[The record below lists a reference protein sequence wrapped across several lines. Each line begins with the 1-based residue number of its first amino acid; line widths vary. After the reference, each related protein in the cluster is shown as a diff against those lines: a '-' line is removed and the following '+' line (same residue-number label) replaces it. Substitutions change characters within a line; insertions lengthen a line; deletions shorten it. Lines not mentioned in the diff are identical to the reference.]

1 MSLSLGLRK
10 PLQNGKSKVPTSF
23 CSAGSPPSLHPP
35 QHLQVS
41 QTPHPR
47 LHSCLGCIFVL

>member
-1 MSLSLGLRK
+1 MSLSLGLQK